1 MAFENLSQ
9 SLQRLGQEAGAKLQ
23 SIMETAA
30 VSSKISEA
38 KKELERG
45 YSELGKAAYETCS
58 DKPIEGLESAFEA
71 VRTCLSSLD
80 ELNLQLLRVKGTKAC
95 PSCGREFPLDE
106 NFCSSCGAKLPVI
119 ESPEPTADVKSCES
133 EPPVVG
139 TAYGKVQGVEEN
151 GYVAFKGIPFAKPP
165 VGELRFKPPVDPEG
179 WEGVRVCD
187 TYGPIEARPSN
198 AIGGVVGG
206 GTGAECSEDCLYL
219 NVYTAAI
226 DGKKRP
232 VLFNIHGGAFQTGD
246 HSLNSDPEGTTAMDC
261 ILVTAGY
268 RLGVLGFLQLDRYLG
283 EEYIQSGNSGMLDI
297 IKALEWVHANIEAF
311 GGDPEKI
318 TVAGQSAG
326 AKMASALLCTPK
338 AKGLFSAV
346 MMDSG
351 ATSAIRDLHTAQEIA
366 ERFAEAYGL
375 TEENAKEKLLD
386 APWEDLMEYQGVL
399 FAGPSLQNLGPVF
412 DGINFEGNDALEIIR
427 SGKANYVTILGGYNR
442 DEYSSLMAYYPM
454 KSVDDLV
461 GFFGRNTPYIMTV
474 LEKYHIEGDMDR
486 LVAIISRY
494 FYGFPCIDMFD
505 AFAQADKGNA
515 MYLYRFDWDCGGR
528 GAGHTLCSGIATG
541 CTAVMDPNVTSYPN
555 YDIVYKQASGMWNAF
570 IKTQNPN
577 VPELPEWPVYD
588 KDTRLAMFL
597 DVESHVGEIEHTD
610 PNIGTQ
616 TLRL

>member
-1 MAFENLSQ
+1 MDLSK
-9 SLQRLGQEAGAKLQ
+9 LGQDLKELGQGVA
-23 SIMETAA
+23 
-30 VSSKISEA
+30 SKIQKSMEISNVEGKVKEAA
-38 KKELERG
+38 KKLEQS
-45 YSELGKAAYETCS
+45 YAELGKEAFAACS
-58 DKPIEGLESAFEA
+58 DCPIEGLEDSFAA
-71 VRTCLSSLD
+71 VKASIDNLD
-80 ELNLQLLRVKGTKAC
+80 ELTAQLQRIKGTKAC
-95 PSCGREFPLDE
+95 PNCGREFPLDE
-106 NFCSSCGAKLPVI
+106 NFCSSCGAQLPVI
-119 ESPEPTADVKSCES
+119 NTPEPVKDMRACES
-133 EPPVVG
+133 EPLVVS
-139 TAYGKVQGVEEN
+139 TTYGKVQGVEET
-151 GYVAFKGIPFAKPP
+151 GYIAFKGIPFAKAP
-165 VGELRFKPPVDPEG
+165 VGELRFKPPVDPDG

-187 TYGPIEARPSN
+187 TYGPIEARPGN

-219 NVYTAAI
+219 NVYTPAV

-351 ATSAIRDLHTAQEIA
+351 ATSAIRDIHTAQEIA

-375 TEENAKEKLLD
+375 TKENAKEKLLD

-515 MYLYRFDWDCGGR
+515 LYLYRFDWDCGGT
-528 GAGHTLCSGIATG
+528 GAGHTLCSGIASG
-541 CTAVMDPNVTSYPN
+541 VVGKQSPGIAQIPG
-555 YDIVYKQASGMWNAF
+555 YDTVYEQASGMWNAF
-570 IKTQNPN
+570 IRTQNPN

-588 KDTRLAMFL
+588 KDTRLAMFI

>member
-1 MAFENLSQ
+1 M
-9 SLQRLGQEAGAKLQ
+9 
-23 SIMETAA
+23 METSAMNGK
-30 VSSKISEA
+30 VSDA
-38 KKELERG
+38 KKELEQN
-45 YSELGKAAYETCS
+45 YSNLGKSTYEKYAG
-58 DKPIEGLESAFEA
+58 KPLKGLEPQFDAISA
-71 VRTCLSSLD
+71 SLASL
-80 ELNLQLLRVKGTKAC
+80 EEMTAQLQAVKGTKAC
-95 PSCGREFPLDE
+95 PNCGQEAPKE
-106 NFCSSCGAKLPVI
+106 AAYCPACGTKLPEI
-119 ESPEPTADVKSCES
+119 SGTSTAKKTENLVS
-133 EPPVVG
+133 
-139 TAYGKVQGVEEN
+139 TAYGQVWGVEEN
-151 GYVAFKGIPFAKPP
+151 GYVAFKGIPFAAPP
-165 VGELRFKPPVDPEG
+165 VGELRFKPPVDPEP

-187 TYGPIEARPSN
+187 TYGPIEPRPVSSV
-198 AIGGVVGG
+198 GGVVGG
-206 GTGAECSEDCLYL
+206 NSDNPCSEDCLYL
-219 NVYTAAI
+219 NVYTPAV

-246 HSLNSDPEGTTAMDC
+246 HSLNSDPAGTTAMDC
-261 ILVTAGY
+261 VLVTASY

-297 IKALEWVHANIEAF
+297 IKALEWVHNNIEGF
-311 GGDPEKI
+311 GGDPERV

-326 AKMASALLCTPK
+326 AKMTSALLCAPK
-338 AKGLFSAV
+338 AKGLFSAA

-366 ERFAEAYGL
+366 ERFAKDYGL
-375 TEENAKEKLLD
+375 TKKNAKKKLLE
-386 APWEDLMEYQGVL
+386 APWEELMEHQGVL

-412 DGINFEGNDALEIIR
+412 DGINFDGEDALEIIR
-427 SGKANYVTILGGYNR
+427 SGKANYVTLLGGYNR

-474 LEKYHIEGDMDR
+474 LEKYHIEGDMKR

-515 MYLYRFDWDCGGR
+515 MYLYRFDWDCGGQ

-541 CTAVMDPNVTSYPN
+541 CTAAMAPEVTT
-555 YDIVYKQASGMWNAF
+555 YDGYEGVYRQTAAMWNAF

-577 VPELPEWPVYD
+577 VPELPVWPTYD
-588 KDTRLAMFL
+588 KDTRQAMFINE
-597 DVESHVGEIEHTD
+597 VSTVSEIEHTD
-610 PNIGTQ
+610 PNMTTQ

>member
-9 SLQRLGQEAGAKLQ
+9 SLQRLGQEAGSRVQ
-23 SIMETAA
+23 SLLEAAA

-38 KKELERG
+38 KKELERS
-45 YSELGKAAYETCS
+45 YSEFGKAAYEKS
-58 DKPIEGLESAFEA
+58 FGEPIEGLESTFEA

-119 ESPEPTADVKSCES
+119 ESPEPTEDVKSGVS
-133 EPPVVG
+133 EPPVIG

-165 VGELRFKPPVDPEG
+165 VGELRFKPPVDPES

-187 TYGPIEARPSN
+187 SYGPIEPRPVTSL
-198 AIGGVVGG
+198 GGVVGG
-206 GTGAECSEDCLYL
+206 ASDTPCSEDCLYL
-219 NVYTAAI
+219 NVYTPAI

-246 HSLNSDPEGTTAMDC
+246 HSLNSDPAGTTAMDC
-261 ILVTAGY
+261 VLVTASY

-351 ATSAIRDLHTAQEIA
+351 ATSAIRDIHTAQEIA

-375 TEENAKEKLLD
+375 TKENAKEKLLD

-412 DGINFEGNDALEIIR
+412 DGVNFDGDDALEIIR
-427 SGKANYVTILGGYNR
+427 SGKANYVTIFGGYNR

-474 LEKYHIEGDMDR
+474 LEKYHIEGDMNR

-505 AFAQADKGNA
+505 AFAEADQGNA

-555 YDIVYKQASGMWNAF
+555 YDIVYKQTAAMWNAF